1 MHKQLKIFLL
11 LLIQTSLFPV
21 ADLFAQTISYRPVYR
36 SATVRQVGDSVD
48 VSFELFVPKRAL
60 KRNYSMTIRPQLSI
74 GNKQVSLP
82 IVKVYTRHSHLLE
95 RKDNLFNKKAEQS
108 PQALSYIASGTP
120 LNYRYRLAYESWMDN
135 AIQLTSR
142 STIKGCCKQ
151 TEEPLA
157 ILTTDVSFHTRKLD
171 EAAAI
176 VAPIVV
182 PTVSSPVVAPNPV
195 EILKEQYSAISDI
208 SAYKAGKVIREGS
221 ILVYFDKGSSFIDLK
236 HPANTAPLALLR
248 EIASIGDTNGAVVLK
263 KVIIT
268 GFASIEGFYDTN
280 LALSECR
287 AESLRHYI
295 SNYTTLDGTIL
306 DMSFQGEDW
315 EGLYAMVQASD
326 MPYKQEILDIINRVP
341 IFSGREKQLMDLAG
355 GVPYLY
361 MKSHFFPSFR
371 KAGYVH
377 FYYETKE

>member
-1 MHKQLKIFLL
+1 MRKQLNIFLFL
-11 LLIQTSLFPV
+11 FIQSSFSV
-21 ADLFAQTISYRPVYR
+21 AELFAQTISYRPVYR

-48 VSFELFVPKRAL
+48 VSFELFVPKDAL
-60 KRNYSMTIRPQLSI
+60 KRNYSMTIRPQLSS

-82 IVKVYTRHSHLLE
+82 MVKVYTRHSHLLE
-95 RKDNLFNKKAEQS
+95 RKDNLFNKKADKF
-108 PQALSYIASGTP
+108 PHALSYIASGTP
-120 LNYRYRLAYESWMDN
+120 LNYRCRLAYESWMDN
-135 AIQLTSR
+135 TIQLTSC

-151 TEEPLA
+151 IEEPLA
-157 ILTTDVSFHTRKLD
+157 ILTADVSFQTRKLD

-176 VAPIVV
+176 IAPIVV
-182 PTVSSPVVAPNPV
+182 PTVSTPVIAPNPV

-208 SAYKAGKVIREGS
+208 SAYEAGKVIREGS
-221 ILVYFDKGSSFIDLK
+221 ILVYFDKGSSIIDFK
-236 HPANTAPLALLR
+236 NPANTASLALLR
-248 EIASIGDTNGAVVLK
+248 EIASIGDTNGAVILK

-268 GFASIEGFYDTN
+268 GFSSIEGSYDTN
-280 LALSECR
+280 LALSERR

-295 SNYTTLDGTIL
+295 SNYTTIDGSIL
-306 DMSFQGEDW
+306 DMGFQGEDW

-326 MPYKQEILDIINRVP
+326 MLQKQEVLDIINSVP

-377 FYYETKE
+377 FYYEAKE